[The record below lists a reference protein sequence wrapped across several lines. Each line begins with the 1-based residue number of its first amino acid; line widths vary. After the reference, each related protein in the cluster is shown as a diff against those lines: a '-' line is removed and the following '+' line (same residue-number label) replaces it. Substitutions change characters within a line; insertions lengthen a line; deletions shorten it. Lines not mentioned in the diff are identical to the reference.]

1 MIQLSKENVA
11 EYVKSRLDFFEL
23 DDSLKVSAIGE
34 GSVEDDGDGFINYVW
49 RVSNSKYHLI
59 VKQATVEAR
68 SKKPFDLELDRY
80 KYEYESMQIRKL
92 VVPDLISDLYDIDY
106 ENRVF
111 ITEDVSY
118 LRISRFQLIKGV
130 MFPKIGDQIARYMAA
145 TNFYSSEYF
154 LPSEMFRDATVYFMN
169 HKMRHIMDDGMFLTA
184 VDPEDTVGKPLD
196 PEFIG
201 FSKNIIAEPKV
212 RLSRQKLRHLFMTKM
227 ECLIHGDLHTSNVFA
242 GPDEAKVIDMEYT
255 WAGPFSYD
263 LGYFT
268 ANFIAQYCTATFRPF
283 PNEAARK
290 EFKDYCLSVVR
301 ECYEKFC
308 DYFCEYWDLAA
319 KPEYK
324 NVPGLQEDFRLTTL
338 REFAGFAA
346 SAMIGRICNLIP
358 YVDFDA
364 VEDYVQRHNAKCLA
378 IIVDRQLLVKWE
390 KYNSIDEVIDDI
402 KAIEEIYCRNITER

>member
-1 MIQLSKENVA
+1 MIKLSKDNVA

-23 DDSLKVSAIGE
+23 DDSLQVSAIGE
-34 GSVEDDGDGFINYVW
+34 GSVEDDGDGFINFVW

-59 VKQATVEAR
+59 VKQSTVEAR
-68 SKKPFDLELDRY
+68 SKGSFDLEINRY

-92 VVPDLISDLYDIDY
+92 VAPDLIPDLYDIDY

-118 LRISRFQLIKGV
+118 LKISRFQLIKGV

-154 LPSEMFRDATVYFMN
+154 LPAEMFRDATVYFMN
-169 HKMRHIMDDGMFLTA
+169 HKMRHIMDNGMFLSA

-196 PEFIG
+196 PAFIG
-201 FSKNIIAEPKV
+201 FSKRIIAEPRV
-212 RLSRQKLRHLFMTKM
+212 RLERQRLRHIFMTKM

-283 PNEAARK
+283 DSEAARK
-290 EFKDYCLSVVR
+290 EFKDYCLFVVK

-308 DYFCEYWDLAA
+308 DYFCEYWDQAA
-319 KPEYK
+319 KPEYQ

-338 REFAGFAA
+338 REFTGFAA
-346 SAMIGRICNLIP
+346 SAMLGRICNLIP
-358 YVDFDA
+358 YADFDA
-364 VEDYVQRHNAKCLA
+364 VEDIIQRHNAKCLA
-378 IIVDRQLLVKWE
+378 IIVDRQLLVNWD
-390 KYNSIDEVIDDI
+390 KYTTIEQVLDDI
-402 KAIEEIYCRNITER
+402 KMIEEIYCSNIE